1 MLEGAAQVVKTRW
14 VNYTVFPFGG
24 LRLDFDATKFI

>member
-14 VNYTVFPFGG
+14 VNYTVLPFDE
-24 LRLDFDATKFI
+24 LIFNCN